1 MHENLERIE
10 KEAKR
15 CQNIVQGLLDFARE
29 REPKTEHLQ
38 VNDVLE
44 KTINIFENQPLFH
57 NIQVV
62 KQYQPNLPIV
72 IADLAQIQQVFV
84 NIIMNAADAM
94 NGKGLLT
101 ISTKSIEINDY
112 LEISFTD
119 TGIGIPP
126 ENLTRIFEPFF
137 TTKGV
142 GHGTGLGLSISYGII
157 QRHGGIIRV
166 LSYLGKGSTF
176 IVELPKIKE
185 SS

>member
-1 MHENLERIE
+1 E

-29 REPKTEHLQ
+29 REPKTEEII
-38 VNDVLE
+38 VNDILE

-62 KQYQPNLPIV
+62 KNYQSDLPV
-72 IADLAQIQQVFV
+72 IMADLAQIQQVFV

-94 NGKGLLT
+94 NGKGTLT
-101 ISTKSIEINDY
+101 ISTKSEKQLDTIEIG
-112 LEISFTD
+112 FTD

-126 ENLTRIFEPFF
+126 ENLDRIFEPFF

-142 GHGTGLGLSISYGII
+142 GHGTGLGLSISYGIV
-157 QRHGGIIRV
+157 QGHGGTIKV
-166 LSYLGKGSTF
+166 SSQVGKGSAFT
-176 IVELPKIKE
+176 INLPKIKE
-185 SS
+185 RA